1 MLVATINKARRT
13 IMVQGDVIDIAKD
26 VCHLI
31 AGLYEKL
38 EDDSGR
44 NVTREAF
51 RMALVAFLT
60 KDDSPLFEAPGED
73 VTEGGKS

>member
-60 KDDSPLFEAPGED
+60 KDDSPLFTVSSEEESEA
-73 VTEGGKS
+73 SR

>member
-51 RMALVAFLT
+51 RTALVAFLA
-60 KDDSPLFEAPGED
+60 KDDSPLFTVSSEEESEA
-73 VTEGGKS
+73 SR